1 MKYHLDSKEEV
12 KDFIKSEVLVTSE
25 AMEILDVSRSRM
37 SVLIKTGKLE
47 PVKKLGNVSLFLRAD
62 IEEKKKELEVLR
74 EKYQPYNQS
83 EWAIYK

>member
-12 KDFIKSEVLVTSE
+12 KNFIKSEVLVTSE

-83 EWAIYK
+83 E

>member
-83 EWAIYK
+83 E

>member
-1 MKYHLDSKEEV
+1 MKYHLGSKEEV

-83 EWAIYK
+83 E

>member
-47 PVKKLGNVSLFLRAD
+47 PVKKLGNVSLFLRVD

-83 EWAIYK
+83 E

>member
-1 MKYHLDSKEEV
+1 MKYHLDSTEEV

-83 EWAIYK
+83 E

>member
-47 PVKKLGNVSLFLRAD
+47 PVKSLEMLVCFKSR
-62 IEEKKKELEVLR
+62 
-74 EKYQPYNQS
+74 Y
-83 EWAIYK
+83 

>member
-1 MKYHLDSKEEV
+1 YHLDSKEEV

-83 EWAIYK
+83 E

>member
-74 EKYQPYNQS
+74 EKYQPYNQL
-83 EWAIYK
+83 E